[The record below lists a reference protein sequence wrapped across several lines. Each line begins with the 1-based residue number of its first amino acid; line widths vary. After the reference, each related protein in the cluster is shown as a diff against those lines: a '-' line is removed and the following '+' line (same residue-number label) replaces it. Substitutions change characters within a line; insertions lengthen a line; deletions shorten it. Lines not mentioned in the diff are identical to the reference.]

1 MCFCGQ
7 VPTFSTAMHIV
18 IHMFRSMNMLEEI
31 KAKWDEILLN
41 IKEEH
46 DISEVS
52 YRTWLLPLIPD
63 SVDKDILT
71 ILVPDS
77 AFISYV
83 KKKYE
88 FLLTITIEEITGFQC
103 KLDFK
108 LKSDVKEPEKENRL
122 INVNNN
128 TVSQLAL
135 QNANL
140 NPRYTFDTFVVGNNN
155 KFAHAAAL
163 AVAESPGKM
172 YNPLFIHGGAGLG
185 KTHLMHS
192 IAHFVLNQNPEKK
205 VLYVTSETFTN
216 ELIDAIRNGNNTA
229 MTKFREKYRSVD
241 VLLIDDIQ
249 FIIGKEATQ
258 EEFFHTFNDLHG
270 NKKQIIIS
278 SDKPPKDIVTLE
290 ARLRSRFEW
299 GLIADISS
307 PDFETRMAILHK
319 KEENDGYNI
328 DNEVIKYIAMHI
340 KSNIREL
347 EGALNKLV
355 ALSNLEKREI
365 TVELAEE
372 ALKDI
377 VSPDEKKEVT
387 PALIV
392 NTVAE
397 HFHVS
402 VDDIR
407 SNKRNNEIV
416 VPRQIAMYLCNTMT
430 SVGLKKIGSEIGG
443 RDHSTVLH
451 GSKKISD
458 EMKTSDDMRK
468 TIEIL
473 QKKISPG

>member
-1 MCFCGQ
+1 MD
-7 VPTFSTAMHIV
+7 I
-18 IHMFRSMNMLEEI
+18 LKE
-31 KAKWDEILLN
+31 KWDQILQTV
-41 IKEEH
+41 KVEH
-46 DISEVS
+46 ELSDISFK
-52 YRTWLLPLIPD
+52 TWLQPLQLHEITD
-63 SVDKDILT
+63 TTVT
-71 ILVPDS
+71 ILVPNEQMAIDYIS
-77 AFISYV
+77 KKYTFPLKVAIAECTGKEYNIEFILPEQAAAQLEA
-83 KKKYE
+83 KKKV
-88 FLLTITIEEITGFQC
+88 TA
-103 KLDFK
+103 
-108 LKSDVKEPEKENRL
+108 
-122 INVNNN
+122 VNNVDN
-128 TVSQLAL
+128 SVLAER
-135 QNANL
+135 AGL
-140 NPRYTFDTFVVGNNN
+140 NPKYTFDTFVVGNNN
-155 KFAHAAAL
+155 KFAHAASL

>member
-1 MCFCGQ
+1 MSVAGSIPLLIYYLVFGTGKKPFAAKQKMCLL
-7 VPTFSTAMHIV
+7 
-18 IHMFRSMNMLEEI
+18 RLSMLFF
-31 KAKWDEILLN
+31 
-41 IKEEH
+41 
-46 DISEVS
+46 
-52 YRTWLLPLIPD
+52 LLPFQDWKYALPND
-63 SVDKDILT
+63 SFFSFLFLKKPRGKIYYLKLPGYITVYNLEGET
-71 ILVPDS
+71 YELVAIWKLVFLALWIAGIVTFCIVYVYRYRKMKKTLWNDS
-77 AFISYV
+77 EKIGKSGNISY
-83 KKKYE
+83 
-88 FLLTITIEEITGFQC
+88 
-103 KLDFK
+103 
-108 LKSDVKEPEKENRL
+108 LK
-122 INVNNN
+122 
-128 TVSQLAL
+128 
-135 QNANL
+135 
-140 NPRYTFDTFVVGNNN
+140 
-155 KFAHAAAL
+155 
-163 AVAESPGKM
+163 
-172 YNPLFIHGGAGLG
+172 
-185 KTHLMHS
+185 
-192 IAHFVLNQNPEKK
+192 
-205 VLYVTSETFTN
+205 
-216 ELIDAIRNGNNTA
+216 
-229 MTKFREKYRSVD
+229 
-241 VLLIDDIQ
+241 
-249 FIIGKEATQ
+249 
-258 EEFFHTFNDLHG
+258 
-270 NKKQIIIS
+270 
-278 SDKPPKDIVTLE
+278 
-290 ARLRSRFEW
+290 
-299 GLIADISS
+299 
-307 PDFETRMAILHK
+307 
-319 KEENDGYNI
+319 NDGYNI

>member
-1 MCFCGQ
+1 MD
-7 VPTFSTAMHIV
+7 I
-18 IHMFRSMNMLEEI
+18 LKE
-31 KAKWDEILLN
+31 KWDQILQTV
-41 IKEEH
+41 KVEH
-46 DISEVS
+46 ELSDISFK
-52 YRTWLLPLIPD
+52 TWLQPLQLHEITD
-63 SVDKDILT
+63 TTVT
-71 ILVPDS
+71 ILVPNEQMAIDYIS
-77 AFISYV
+77 KKYTFPLKVAIAECTGKEYNIEFILPEQAAAQLEA
-83 KKKYE
+83 KKK
-88 FLLTITIEEITGFQC
+88 
-103 KLDFK
+103 
-108 LKSDVKEPEKENRL
+108 VAA
-122 INVNNN
+122 VNNVDN
-128 TVSQLAL
+128 SVLAER
-135 QNANL
+135 AGL
-140 NPRYTFDTFVVGNNN
+140 NPKYTFDTFVVGDNNDY
-155 KFAHAAAL
+155 AHAAAL
-163 AVAESPGKM
+163 KVAEEPGDT
-172 YNPLFIHGGAGLG
+172 YNPLYIYGGPGLG
-185 KTHLMHS
+185 KTHLMHA
-192 IAHFVLNQNPEKK
+192 IANYIQEHDASKK
-205 VLYVTSETFTN
+205 VIYVTSETFTN
-216 ELIDAIRNGNNTA
+216 DIVDAVRDSHHNEHT
-229 MTKFREKYRSVD
+229 MTKQEFRNKYRNVD

>member
-1 MCFCGQ
+1 MD
-7 VPTFSTAMHIV
+7 I
-18 IHMFRSMNMLEEI
+18 LKE
-31 KAKWDEILLN
+31 KWDQILQTVKVEHELSD
-41 IKEEH
+41 ISFKTWLQPLQLH
-46 DISEVS
+46 DITDTTV
-52 YRTWLLPLIPD
+52 
-63 SVDKDILT
+63 T
-71 ILVPDS
+71 ILVPNEQMAIDYIS
-77 AFISYV
+77 KKYTFPLKVAIAECTGKEYNIEFILPEQAAAQLEA
-83 KKKYE
+83 KKK
-88 FLLTITIEEITGFQC
+88 
-103 KLDFK
+103 
-108 LKSDVKEPEKENRL
+108 VAA
-122 INVNNN
+122 VNNVDN
-128 TVSQLAL
+128 SVLAER
-135 QNANL
+135 AGL
-140 NPRYTFDTFVVGNNN
+140 NPKYTFDTFVVGNNN
-155 KFAHAAAL
+155 KFAHAASL

-458 EMKTSDDMRK
+458 ELKTSDDMRK

>member
-1 MCFCGQ
+1 MD
-7 VPTFSTAMHIV
+7 I
-18 IHMFRSMNMLEEI
+18 LKE
-31 KAKWDEILLN
+31 KWDQILQTV
-41 IKEEH
+41 KVEH
-46 DISEVS
+46 ELSDISFK
-52 YRTWLLPLIPD
+52 TWLQPLQLHEITD
-63 SVDKDILT
+63 TTVT
-71 ILVPDS
+71 ILVPNEQMAIDYIS
-77 AFISYV
+77 KKYTFPLKVAIAECTGKEYNIEFILPEQAAAQLEA
-83 KKKYE
+83 KKK
-88 FLLTITIEEITGFQC
+88 
-103 KLDFK
+103 
-108 LKSDVKEPEKENRL
+108 VAA
-122 INVNNN
+122 VNNVDN
-128 TVSQLAL
+128 SVLAER
-135 QNANL
+135 AGL
-140 NPRYTFDTFVVGNNN
+140 NPKYTFDTFVVGNNN
-155 KFAHAAAL
+155 KFAHAASL

-249 FIIGKEATQ
+249 FIIGKESTQ

>member
-1 MCFCGQ
+1 MD
-7 VPTFSTAMHIV
+7 I
-18 IHMFRSMNMLEEI
+18 LKE
-31 KAKWDEILLN
+31 KWDQILQTVKVEHELSD
-41 IKEEH
+41 ISFKTWLQPLQLH
-46 DISEVS
+46 DITDTTV
-52 YRTWLLPLIPD
+52 
-63 SVDKDILT
+63 T
-71 ILVPDS
+71 ILVPNEQMAIDYIS
-77 AFISYV
+77 KKYTFPLKVAIAECTGKEYNIEFILPEQAAAQLEA
-83 KKKYE
+83 KKK
-88 FLLTITIEEITGFQC
+88 
-103 KLDFK
+103 
-108 LKSDVKEPEKENRL
+108 VAA
-122 INVNNN
+122 VNNVDN
-128 TVSQLAL
+128 SVLAER
-135 QNANL
+135 AGL
-140 NPRYTFDTFVVGNNN
+140 NPKYTFDTFVVGNNN
-155 KFAHAAAL
+155 KFAHAASL

-392 NTVAE
+392 NMVAE

-458 EMKTSDDMRK
+458 ELKTSDDMRK

-473 QKKISPG
+473 QKKISPS

>member
-1 MCFCGQ
+1 MD
-7 VPTFSTAMHIV
+7 I
-18 IHMFRSMNMLEEI
+18 LKE
-31 KAKWDEILLN
+31 KWDQILQTV
-41 IKEEH
+41 KVEH
-46 DISEVS
+46 ELSDISFK
-52 YRTWLLPLIPD
+52 TWLQPLQLHEITD
-63 SVDKDILT
+63 TTVT
-71 ILVPDS
+71 ILVPNEQMAIDYIS
-77 AFISYV
+77 KKYTFPLKVAIAECTGKEYNIEFILPEQAAAQLEA
-83 KKKYE
+83 KKK
-88 FLLTITIEEITGFQC
+88 
-103 KLDFK
+103 
-108 LKSDVKEPEKENRL
+108 VAA
-122 INVNNN
+122 VNNVDN
-128 TVSQLAL
+128 SVLAER
-135 QNANL
+135 AGL
-140 NPRYTFDTFVVGNNN
+140 NPKYTFDTFVVGNNN
-155 KFAHAAAL
+155 KFAHAASL

-258 EEFFHTFNDLHG
+258 EEFFHTFNALHG

-278 SDKPPKDIVTLE
+278 SDKPPKEIVTLE

-407 SNKRNNEIV
+407 TNKRNNDIV
-416 VPRQIAMYLCNTMT
+416 ALRQIAMYLCNTMT

>member
-1 MCFCGQ
+1 MD
-7 VPTFSTAMHIV
+7 I
-18 IHMFRSMNMLEEI
+18 LKE
-31 KAKWDEILLN
+31 KWDQILQTV
-41 IKEEH
+41 KVEH
-46 DISEVS
+46 ELSDISFK
-52 YRTWLLPLIPD
+52 TWLQPLQLHEITD
-63 SVDKDILT
+63 TTVT
-71 ILVPDS
+71 ILVPNEQMAIDYIS
-77 AFISYV
+77 KKYTFPLKVAIAECTGKEYNIEFILPEQAAAQLEA
-83 KKKYE
+83 KKK
-88 FLLTITIEEITGFQC
+88 
-103 KLDFK
+103 
-108 LKSDVKEPEKENRL
+108 VAA
-122 INVNNN
+122 VNNVDN
-128 TVSQLAL
+128 SVLAER
-135 QNANL
+135 AGL
-140 NPRYTFDTFVVGNNN
+140 NPKYTFDTFVVGNNN
-155 KFAHAAAL
+155 KFAHAASL

-307 PDFETRMAILHK
+307 PDFETRMVILHK

>member
-1 MCFCGQ
+1 MD
-7 VPTFSTAMHIV
+7 I
-18 IHMFRSMNMLEEI
+18 LKE
-31 KAKWDEILLN
+31 KWDQILQTV
-41 IKEEH
+41 KVEH
-46 DISEVS
+46 ELSDISFK
-52 YRTWLLPLIPD
+52 TWLQPLQLHEITD
-63 SVDKDILT
+63 TTVT
-71 ILVPDS
+71 ILVPNEQMAIDYIS
-77 AFISYV
+77 KKYTFPLKVAIAECTGKEYNIEFILPEQAAAQLEA
-83 KKKYE
+83 KKK
-88 FLLTITIEEITGFQC
+88 
-103 KLDFK
+103 
-108 LKSDVKEPEKENRL
+108 VAA
-122 INVNNN
+122 VH
-128 TVSQLAL
+128 TVDNSVLAER
-135 QNANL
+135 AGL
-140 NPRYTFDTFVVGNNN
+140 NPKYTFDTFVVGNNN
-155 KFAHAAAL
+155 KFAHAASL

-229 MTKFREKYRSVD
+229 MTKFREKYSSVD

-319 KEENDGYNI
+319 KEETDGYNI

-458 EMKTSDDMRK
+458 ELKTSDDMRK

-473 QKKISPG
+473 QKKINPS

>member
-1 MCFCGQ
+1 MD
-7 VPTFSTAMHIV
+7 I
-18 IHMFRSMNMLEEI
+18 LKE
-31 KAKWDEILLN
+31 KWDQILQTVKVEQELSD
-41 IKEEH
+41 ISFKTWLQPLQLH
-46 DISEVS
+46 DITDTTV
-52 YRTWLLPLIPD
+52 
-63 SVDKDILT
+63 T
-71 ILVPDS
+71 ILVPNEQMAIDYIS
-77 AFISYV
+77 KKYTFPLKVAIAECTGKEYNIEFILPEQAAAQLEA
-83 KKKYE
+83 KKK
-88 FLLTITIEEITGFQC
+88 
-103 KLDFK
+103 
-108 LKSDVKEPEKENRL
+108 VAA
-122 INVNNN
+122 VNNVDN
-128 TVSQLAL
+128 SVLAER
-135 QNANL
+135 AGL
-140 NPRYTFDTFVVGNNN
+140 NPKYTFDTFVVGNNN
-155 KFAHAAAL
+155 KFAHAASL

-458 EMKTSDDMRK
+458 ELKTSDDMRK

-473 QKKISPG
+473 QKKISPS

>member
-1 MCFCGQ
+1 MD
-7 VPTFSTAMHIV
+7 I
-18 IHMFRSMNMLEEI
+18 LKE
-31 KAKWDEILLN
+31 KWDQILQTV
-41 IKEEH
+41 KVEH
-46 DISEVS
+46 ELSDISFK
-52 YRTWLLPLIPD
+52 TWLQPLQLHEITD
-63 SVDKDILT
+63 TTVT
-71 ILVPDS
+71 ILVPNEQMAIDYIS
-77 AFISYV
+77 KKYTFPLKVAIAECTGKEYNIEFILPEQAAAQLEA
-83 KKKYE
+83 KKK
-88 FLLTITIEEITGFQC
+88 
-103 KLDFK
+103 
-108 LKSDVKEPEKENRL
+108 VAA
-122 INVNNN
+122 VNNVDN
-128 TVSQLAL
+128 SVLAER
-135 QNANL
+135 AGL
-140 NPRYTFDTFVVGNNN
+140 NPKYTFDTFVVGNNN
-155 KFAHAAAL
+155 KFAHAASL

-430 SVGLKKIGSEIGG
+430 SVGLKKIGNEIGG

>member
-1 MCFCGQ
+1 MD
-7 VPTFSTAMHIV
+7 I
-18 IHMFRSMNMLEEI
+18 LKE
-31 KAKWDEILLN
+31 KWDQILQTV
-41 IKEEH
+41 KVEH
-46 DISEVS
+46 ELSDISFK
-52 YRTWLLPLIPD
+52 TWLQPLQLHEITD
-63 SVDKDILT
+63 TTVT
-71 ILVPDS
+71 ILVPNEQMAIDYIS
-77 AFISYV
+77 KKYTFPLKVAIAECTGKEYNIEFILPEQAAAQLEA
-83 KKKYE
+83 KKK
-88 FLLTITIEEITGFQC
+88 
-103 KLDFK
+103 
-108 LKSDVKEPEKENRL
+108 VAA
-122 INVNNN
+122 VNNVDN
-128 TVSQLAL
+128 SVLAER
-135 QNANL
+135 AGL
-140 NPRYTFDTFVVGNNN
+140 NPKYTFDTFVVGNNN
-155 KFAHAAAL
+155 KFAHAASL

-192 IAHFVLNQNPEKK
+192 IAHFVLNKNPEKK